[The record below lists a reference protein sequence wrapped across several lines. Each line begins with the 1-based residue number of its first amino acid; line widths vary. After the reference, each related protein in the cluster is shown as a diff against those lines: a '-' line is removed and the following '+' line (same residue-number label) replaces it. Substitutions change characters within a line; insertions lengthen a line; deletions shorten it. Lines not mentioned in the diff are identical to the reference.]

1 MSWGDYSLAEPHWLW
16 LLLLI
21 PLMALLRG
29 RRGLAPAVRYSS
41 TEIFRGIGAL
51 RKSRAGAVLT
61 SLLFLTWFVLV
72 VAMARPQ
79 KTGDYTQIEASG
91 IDIILALDVSRSML
105 AEDFFIGQQRI
116 NRLVAVK
123 DVTENFI
130 EERPNDRI
138 GIVAF
143 AGRPYLVSPLTL
155 DHDWLLKNLERIEI
169 GLVEDGT
176 AIGSAIASSANRLK
190 DREAKS
196 KVIVLLT
203 DGENNSGK
211 VPPATAAEAAAA
223 LGIKIYTIGTGTYGR
238 APYPRGKDPFG
249 RTVYTEMETE
259 FDEEILQRIA
269 EITGGKYFRATDMS
283 SLEGIFDEID
293 QLEKTES
300 KVRVFQ
306 EVSELFEWWLIPG
319 LALLGLHVLLR
330 ETILKRFP

>member
-1 MSWGDYSLAEPHWLW
+1 MSWGPYSLAEPQWLW

-21 PLMALLRG
+21 PIMAFLRG
-29 RRGLAPAVRYSS
+29 RRGHAPAVRYSS

-51 RKSRAGAVLT
+51 RKSRAGAILA
-61 SLLFLTWFVLV
+61 SLFFVTWFCLV

-91 IDIILALDVSRSML
+91 IDIMLALDVSRSML
-105 AEDFFIGQQRI
+105 AEDFFIGNKRI

-123 DVTENFI
+123 DVTEEFI
-130 EERPNDRI
+130 DQRPNDRI

-155 DHDWLLKNLERIEI
+155 DHSWLLKNLSRIEI

-176 AIGSAIASSANRLK
+176 AIGSAIASAANRLK

-223 LGIKIYTIGTGTYGR
+223 LGIKIYTIGTGTYGM
-238 APYPRGKDPFG
+238 APYPRGTDPFG
-249 RTVYTEMETE
+249 RTVYTQLETE
-259 FDEEILQRIA
+259 FDEETLVNIA
-269 EITGGKYFRATDMS
+269 EITDGKYFRATDMS
-283 SLEGIFDEID
+283 SLEGIFNEID
-293 QLEKTES
+293 ELEKTES

-306 EVSELFEWWLIPG
+306 ETTELFEWWLVPG
-319 LALLGLHVLLR
+319 LAFLGVHLLLR
-330 ETILKRFP
+330 ETLLKRFP